1 MTPEGIDTTA
11 PVIARH
17 STTID
22 APLSVVWRLHTD
34 VTGWPGWQKA
44 IDEAHLD
51 GPFVAGAVF
60 SWRTYNLAI
69 TSTVYH
75 VEPERHTLWGGPSQ
89 GITGIHSWTFTPM
102 SGGVLVETEESWS
115 GPPVEAD
122 VAGLQGALDAALV
135 AWLEYLDTAAR
146 RAR

>member
-1 MTPEGIDTTA
+1 VTPEGIDTTA

-44 IDEAHLD
+44 IDEARLD

-60 SWRTYNLAI
+60 SWRTYNLTI
-69 TSTVYH
+69 TSTVYQ
-75 VEPERHTLWGGPSQ
+75 VEPERHTLWQ
-89 GITGIHSWTFTPM
+89 
-102 SGGVLVETEESWS
+102 SWS

-122 VAGLQGALDAALV
+122 VAGLQGALDASLV
-135 AWLEYLDTAAR
+135 AWLEFLGTAAR
-146 RAR
+146 RRCEPPT